1 MGASRPFIV
10 HDGVNRCQRIVHS
23 RASPRKIVLVLALI
37 SLPLL
42 ATISLLETVEVL
54 HLPPLTVIV
63 GATAL
68 GTFLIGYG
76 RIVRFDRES
85 WS

>member
-1 MGASRPFIV
+1 MPENSTLEGL
-10 HDGVNRCQRIVHS
+10 
-23 RASPRKIVLVLALI
+23 PRKIVLVLALI